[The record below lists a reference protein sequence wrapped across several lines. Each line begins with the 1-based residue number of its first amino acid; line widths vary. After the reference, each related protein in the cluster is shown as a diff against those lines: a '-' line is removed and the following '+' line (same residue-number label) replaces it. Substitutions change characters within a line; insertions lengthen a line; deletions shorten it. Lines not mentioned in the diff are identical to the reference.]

1 MSLTVT
7 LLISVLLLVVNGFFV
22 AAEFAL
28 VAAKRHR
35 LEQAA
40 ADGSAG
46 ARAALSGTRQLSMML
61 AGAQL
66 GITLCT
72 LGLGAVAK
80 PAVAHL
86 LEPGLTTVG
95 LPGEASGVLAFVL
108 AVALVGFLHVVI
120 GEMAPKSWA
129 ISHPESSAQLL
140 AIPFVGFTTLLRP
153 VLAALN
159 GLANAC
165 LRAVKVTPQDELA
178 QVHNAEQLRM
188 LLDTSQEHG
197 TIADAEHELLTAML
211 GVQSTTVREVMVAN
225 ADIVGVDA
233 DADART
239 IELRSIETG
248 RSRLAVTGPDATI
261 AGVVHVRDAAR
272 ATRHGRPVSARTL
285 MTAALPLPADTSVL
299 DAIAVMRQR
308 RSQLAL
314 VAEAGTVIGLVTLE
328 DLLEQVIGQFDDE
341 TDPVVD
347 AARRAGRTLSPR

>member
-1 MSLTVT
+1 MSTTWALA
-7 LLISVLLLVVNGFFV
+7 ISFLLLAFNGFFV

-40 ADGSAG
+40 GEGSRG
-46 ARAALSGTRQLSMML
+46 ARVALAGTRKLSMML

-72 LGLGAVAK
+72 LGLGALAK
-80 PAVAHL
+80 PTVAHL
-86 LEPGLTTVG
+86 LEPVFTAVG
-95 LPGEASGVLAFVL
+95 LPEGAAYAIAFIL

-140 AIPFVGFTTLLRP
+140 AIPFVGFTTVLRP
-153 VLAALN
+153 VLSALN

-165 LRAVKVTPQDELA
+165 LRLVKVTPQDELA
-178 QVHNAEQLRM
+178 QVHNPEQLRM
-188 LLDTSQEHG
+188 LLQTSKDHG

-211 GVQSTTVREVMVAN
+211 AVQSTELSQVMVPTSR
-225 ADIVGVDA
+225 IVSVDG
-233 DADART
+233 DADARAV
-239 IELRSIETG
+239 ELRSIETG
-248 RSRLAVTGPDATI
+248 RSRLAVTEKSGSI
-261 AGVVHVRDAAR
+261 VGVVHVRDAAR
-272 ATRHGRPVSARTL
+272 ATSSGDPATASTL
-285 MTAALPLPADTSVL
+285 MSPPLPLPADTSVVN
-299 DAIAVMRQR
+299 AIAAMRQG

-314 VAEAGTVIGLVTLE
+314 VSDSTGVVGLVTLE

-341 TDPVVD
+341 TDPVI
-347 AARRAGRTLSPR
+347 AAASRAGRIAVK